1 MKKQELIVPH
11 LNEYELTAKRLGTV
25 QTLRF
30 LDKDD
35 IDAMYGAI
43 FRILDKA
50 KKDKLWAKGHITLTN
65 KTTNEIIKEMKEK

>member
-1 MKKQELIVPH
+1 MKKQELTVPH

-50 KKDKLWAKGHITLTN
+50 KKDKLWSKGHITLTN

>member
-1 MKKQELIVPH
+1 MKKQELTVPH
-11 LNEYELTAKRLGTV
+11 LNEYELTAKRFGTV

>member
-1 MKKQELIVPH
+1 MKKQELTVPH
-11 LNEYELTAKRLGTV
+11 LNEYELTAKRFGTV

-35 IDAMYGAI
+35 IEAMYGAI

-50 KKDKLWAKGHITLTN
+50 AKDKLWAKGHITLTN